1 LINHQDFFK
10 MKNMKRLL
18 VIIFV
23 FSIQFINAQDQDLVR
38 AKRFFDKTYY
48 TEAIILYEKLAESKP
63 SQEVIK
69 NLADSY
75 YYTNKLIKA
84 QRYYRLLVQN
94 YNKDLDRNY
103 YFRYAHTLKATNSNE
118 DANAALRT
126 YYTKSGNPQD
136 SIYFEK
142 ALKELEN
149 VTAIGDRFI
158 ITNLALNTVN
168 SEFGAVK
175 HNDSLIFAGVKLKPG
190 LFDKK
195 FKWDNETYLNLVA
208 VPLKNINSADSI
220 AHYFAKELKSGMH
233 ESNAVF
239 TKDGK
244 TMYFTR
250 NNSKNGRRRKN
261 DDKISNLQIF
271 KAELINGKWK
281 NVTSLPFNS
290 SNYSVEHPALNADET
305 VLYFASDMP
314 GSLGSFD
321 IYSVNIN
328 KGAFDTPKNLG
339 PTINT
344 DKREQFPF
352 VSDDNKLY
360 FSSEGHLGYG
370 SLDVFVSEINGK
382 EYSKPVNIGLPL
394 NSNAD
399 DFAFNIDSNTKEGY
413 FASNREGGKGS
424 DDIYQLKE
432 IKDLVVE
439 DCKQLIA
446 GIITDVDTKLPLE
459 NAIVQLQD
467 SEKKNIGSATT
478 TADGKF
484 SFQVACENSFTVLA
498 SKDNYT
504 SNSRDVSSGKVRDAV
519 NDGSMALKSL
529 EVIKLEEKLISEN
542 KKKEEEQLEKEKKEK
557 EILDALA
564 LKEAAIKKKADQI
577 AALEAKKKEKA
588 REIAE
593 EAVKKK
599 EKEKDILLAEKDI
612 YKDDKGRLLIRT
624 EPIYF
629 DYNMWYIR
637 RESKV
642 VLGKVVALMKKYPNM
657 NIEIGSHT
665 DCRGNN
671 KFNENLSQKRASSSR
686 DFVIE
691 SGINAKRVSAKGYGE
706 SVPIIKC
713 VTDDACSEEEHELN
727 RRSEFVITGL

>member
-1 LINHQDFFK
+1 
-10 MKNMKRLL
+10 MKKLL

-23 FSIQFINAQDQDLVR
+23 FSIQFINAQDQDLLR

-48 TEAIILYEKLAESKP
+48 AESIILYEKLAESKP

-84 QRYYRLLVQN
+84 QRYYRLLVQS

-103 YFRYAHTLKATNSNE
+103 YFRYAHTLKATNSND

-136 SIYFEK
+136 SVYFEK

-149 VTAIGDRFI
+149 VSAIGNRFV
-158 ITNLALNTVN
+158 ITNLALNTKN

-220 AHYFAKELKSGMH
+220 AHYFAKELKTGMH

-250 NNSKNGRRRKN
+250 NNSKNGSKRKN

-271 KAELINGKWK
+271 KAEFINGKWK

-459 NAIVQLQD
+459 NATVQLQD
-467 SEKKNIGSATT
+467 SEKNNIGSATT
-478 TADGKF
+478 AADGKF
-484 SFQVACENSFTVLA
+484 SFQVLCENSFTVLA

-519 NDGSMALKSL
+519 NDGSMTLKSL

-564 LKEAAIKKKADQI
+564 LKEAIIKKKADQI
-577 AALEAKKKEKA
+577 AAVEAKKKEKA

-599 EKEKDILLAEKDI
+599 EKEKQILIDEKDI

-657 NIEIGSHT
+657 KIEIGSHT

-691 SGINAKRVSAKGYGE
+691 SGIDQKRVTAKGYGE